1 MQLFYNPTIETD
13 LFLEKDEHTH
23 VTRVLRKQVGELIWI
38 MNGKGD
44 LFECELTQIGSKKSH
59 VAIKSKQSFEQT
71 NNLHI
76 AIAPTKNNNRMEF
89 FLEKAT
95 EIGIKEITPIL
106 CDRSER
112 KVIKAERMEKVI
124 LSAAKQSKSFHLP
137 KFNPIISFS
146 QFINNQKTK
155 ATFIAHCEDKSDK
168 KELHSYSIE
177 KNFPI
182 TILVG
187 PEGDFTDKEIGIAK
201 ENGINELSLGET
213 RLRTETAGIFAC
225 VTYANLK

>member
-1 MQLFYNPTIETD
+1 MQLFYNSSIETD
-13 LFLEKDEHTH
+13 LFLEKEEHTH
-23 VTRVLRKQVGELIWI
+23 ATRVLRKQVGDLIWI
-38 MNGKGD
+38 MNGTGD
-44 LFECELTQIGSKKSH
+44 LFECELAQIGSKKSH
-59 VAIKSKQSFEQT
+59 VTIKSKQSFDQT

-95 EIGIKEITPIL
+95 EIGVKEITPIL

-137 KFNPIISFS
+137 IFNPMISFG
-146 QFINNQKTK
+146 QFVKNQKDNTV
-155 ATFIAHCEDKSDK
+155 FIAHCEDEENK
-168 KELHSYSIE
+168 KELHSYSIK
-177 KNFPI
+177 KNDSI
-182 TILVG
+182 TILIG
-187 PEGDFTDKEIGIAK
+187 PEGDFTEKEIGIAK

-225 VTYANLK
+225 VTYANQL